1 MAYRTMVRNGGIK
14 KFWQKDF
21 PTLENNL
28 DQFLNEG
35 TSQGW
40 TLHKF
45 EVTEWF
51 ASNGINFIFI
61 WDTGE

>member
-1 MAYRTMVRNGGIK
+1 MAYKTMVRNGGIK
-14 KFWQKDF
+14 KLWQKEF

-45 EVTEWF
+45 EATDWNV
-51 ASNGINFIFI
+51 ANGINFIFV